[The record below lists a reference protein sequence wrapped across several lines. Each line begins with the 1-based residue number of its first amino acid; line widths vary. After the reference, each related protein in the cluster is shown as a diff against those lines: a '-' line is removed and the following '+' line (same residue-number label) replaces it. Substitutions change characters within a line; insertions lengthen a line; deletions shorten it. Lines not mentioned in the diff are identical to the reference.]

1 MGVFEAEYRSYLPI
15 PEEIADKTGLTSSGL
30 LSSSYSVGRLRVYL
44 GSLSLSRPFSKP
56 PPSISPLPRRS
67 NREDFYAVVRT
78 NDAWIPPFI
87 RPSLLQILPSPFI
100 EGGEGRSKSVS
111 SATPRYSC
119 REQVFF
125 KSPTRALRVRFR
137 SCSLND
143 IERSLSRHRVNS
155 DSSFFCPSR
164 IANQFCR
171 FWRPS
176 PKGGEEIPLIFVIAG
191 RRSRILS
198 RESDRLFA
206 NPSRLRFV
214 LFFGFLSQ
222 GTFVPCPCFGLD
234 YHYRPPLATISSL
247 LCCIYGA
254 DLMGWTFLGS
264 D

>member
-44 GSLSLSRPFSKP
+44 SRLSLSPSRPFSKP
-56 PPSISPLPRRS
+56 PPSISLPRRS
-67 NREDFYAVVRT
+67 NREDFYAIVRT

-100 EGGEGRSKSVS
+100 EGGEGRAKSVS

-155 DSSFFCPSR
+155 ALPFFVQAESR
-164 IANQFCR
+164 ISFAVFGDRRQ
-171 FWRPS
+171 
-176 PKGGEEIPLIFVIAG
+176 KEE
-191 RRSRILS
+191 RRS
-198 RESDRLFA
+198 
-206 NPSRLRFV
+206 
-214 LFFGFLSQ
+214 
-222 GTFVPCPCFGLD
+222 
-234 YHYRPPLATISSL
+234 H
-247 LCCIYGA
+247 
-254 DLMGWTFLGS
+254 
-264 D
+264 